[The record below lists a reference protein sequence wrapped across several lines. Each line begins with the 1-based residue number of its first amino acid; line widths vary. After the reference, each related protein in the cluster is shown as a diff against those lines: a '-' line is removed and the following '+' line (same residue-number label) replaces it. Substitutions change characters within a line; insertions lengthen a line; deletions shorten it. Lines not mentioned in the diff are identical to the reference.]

1 MRKNESGNM
10 AIINLEEGM
19 PTADLAKK
27 KMIAGLEKIKK
38 QGGGPVKI
46 IHGYGSSGQGGA
58 IRLAIQKSLALRRE
72 SGWIKAYVP
81 GEKWEIFN
89 DEARRIIDLAPGI
102 RQDKDLGRSN
112 LGVSIIF
119 L

>member
-1 MRKNESGNM
+1 M
-10 AIINLEEGM
+10 AIINLEEGK
-19 PTADLAKK
+19 PTAEVAKK
-27 KMIAGLEKIKK
+27 MMIASLERIKK

-58 IRLAIQKSLALRRE
+58 IRIAVQKSLALRCA
-72 SGWIKAYVP
+72 SGWVKAYVP

-89 DEARRIIDLAPGI
+89 DETRRILDMTPGI
-102 RQDKDLGRSN
+102 RQDRDLGRSN
-112 LGVSIIF
+112 LGISIIF